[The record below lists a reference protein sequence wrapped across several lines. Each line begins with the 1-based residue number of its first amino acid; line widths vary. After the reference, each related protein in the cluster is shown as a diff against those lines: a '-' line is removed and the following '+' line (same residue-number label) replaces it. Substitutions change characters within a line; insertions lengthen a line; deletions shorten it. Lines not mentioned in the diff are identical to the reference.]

1 MRNFIQYIMLLL
13 LCLVTAIFSFGQ
25 PVADSMTLQEQKL
38 QKALLNTDRAI
49 QQRSGKDSN
58 WQVVEQLAQYDTA
71 LKRQLYEYYTF
82 GMQHRKNT
90 FRWNLLSSK
99 ITFWV
104 VITLVFS
111 GILFAALQFYKSM
124 KGKSVVDTKTGADV
138 SPEKVSVATAGDT
151 TLNTEL
157 EANIK
162 GIKVSSPVLGVIILI
177 ISLLFFYLYL
187 VYVYPIQETF

>member
-1 MRNFIQYIMLLL
+1 MRNLILYTIMLLL
-13 LCLVTAIFSFGQ
+13 CMQTGITALAQ
-25 PVADSMTLQEQKL
+25 PASDSMTPQEQKL
-38 QKALLNTDRAI
+38 QKALLNTDRLM
-49 QQRSGKDSN
+49 QQRAGKDAN

-71 LKRQLYEYYTF
+71 LKRQLYDYYTF

-90 FRWNLLSSK
+90 FEWNLLSSK

-104 VITLVFS
+104 VVTLVFA

-124 KGKSVVDTKTGADV
+124 RGRPVITKTGADV
-138 SPEKVSVATAGDT
+138 SPEKTIMVTESDT

-162 GIKVSSPVLGVIILI
+162 GIKVSSPVLGVIILV

>member
-1 MRNFIQYIMLLL
+1 MRNLVLYIFLLL
-13 LCLVTAIFSFGQ
+13 LCLQTGIDALSQ
-25 PVADSMTLQEQKL
+25 PASDSMTLQEQKL
-38 QKALLNTDRAI
+38 QKALLNTDRLI
-49 QQRSGKDSN
+49 QQRAAKDSN

-71 LKRQLYEYYTF
+71 LKRQLYDYYAF

-90 FRWNLLSSK
+90 FEWNLLSSK

-104 VITLVFS
+104 VVTLVFA

-124 KGKSVVDTKTGADV
+124 RGRPAIAATGTGMP
-138 SPEKVSVATAGDT
+138 PEKVVTVAEGDT
-151 TLNTEL
+151 TLSTEL